1 MKFKQKKKKGDVTEP
16 ALTIGFAVCL
26 IMFGLFSAL
35 MVASLK
41 WSSETTILQMTFQ
54 LPAWELIA
62 VIAFIG
68 LVISLALIMF
78 FEHRILYKSQE
89 KQIKSVEKKLD
100 RLIYEQRKRS
110 IILKNVD
117 TETKRASDVEDVKE
131 RLPFESIDDFIDTF
145 IEMSDSEIEDMT
157 VQLLD
162 EDAVL
167 LTESDPDQSGEEQK
181 PQKVIPFKRKKQ
193 SK

>member
-1 MKFKQKKKKGDVTEP
+1 MKFRQKKKKGDVTEP
-16 ALTIGFAVCL
+16 ALIIGFAVCL
-26 IMFGLFSAL
+26 IVFGLFSAL

-78 FEHRILYKSQE
+78 FEHRILYKNQE
-89 KQIKSVEKKLD
+89 KQIKFIEKKLD

-117 TETKRASDVEDVKE
+117 TETKKASEVEDVKE

-167 LTESDPDQSGEEQK
+167 RTESDPDQSGEEQK
-181 PQKVIPFKRKKQ
+181 PQKVIPFKRRKTK
-193 SK
+193 

>member
-1 MKFKQKKKKGDVTEP
+1 MKFRQKKKKGDVTEP
-16 ALTIGFAVCL
+16 ALIIGFAVCL
-26 IMFGLFSAL
+26 IVFGLFSAL

-78 FEHRILYKSQE
+78 FEHRILYKNQE
-89 KQIKSVEKKLD
+89 KQIKSIEKKLD

-117 TETKRASDVEDVKE
+117 TETKKASEVEDVKE

-167 LTESDPDQSGEEQK
+167 RTESDPDQSGEEQK
-181 PQKVIPFKRKKQ
+181 PQKVIPFKRRKTK
-193 SK
+193 